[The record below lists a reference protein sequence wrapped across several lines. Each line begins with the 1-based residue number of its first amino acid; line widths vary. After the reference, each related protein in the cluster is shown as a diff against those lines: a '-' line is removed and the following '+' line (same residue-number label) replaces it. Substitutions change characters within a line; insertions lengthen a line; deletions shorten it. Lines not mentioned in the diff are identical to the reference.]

1 MLEVMDKADRLHVE
15 EPMRRSMGEAS
26 TSGASDIRFDE
37 VLLAC
42 ALDQGPLHVRLH

>member
-1 MLEVMDKADRLHVE
+1 MLEVMDKADRQDVE